1 MITAAQRI
9 DVSMLRSIR
18 SSRGA
23 SVFSPRNFDDLGNPD
38 AVRQAL
44 SRLVKFAGFAGD
56 STTCRVNIRLSARP
70 RRTSWRRFGR
80 LMDGSHAQWQFSG
93 AYAANALG
101 FAAIRNHECTEQHSS
116 RRDHRAV
123 FFASRAARRPCPLS
137 TTPTPL
143 RKPRDRHKRHSHS
156 AAEAAGF
163 RLRLGGGVALRLRS
177 RRLSVCAPLFP
188 LADRRPKL
196 CMK

>member
-1 MITAAQRI
+1 
-9 DVSMLRSIR
+9 
-18 SSRGA
+18 
-23 SVFSPRNFDDLGNPD
+23 
-38 AVRQAL
+38 
-44 SRLVKFAGFAGD
+44 
-56 STTCRVNIRLSARP
+56 
-70 RRTSWRRFGR
+70 
-80 LMDGSHAQWQFSG
+80 MDGSHAQWQFSG

-188 LADRRPKL
+188 LADRRPKPDDYFLRAIRRASTCRTRTVRARLTSRANSDSGGSAVRYSRTSSLL
-196 CMK
+196 CNPSRA